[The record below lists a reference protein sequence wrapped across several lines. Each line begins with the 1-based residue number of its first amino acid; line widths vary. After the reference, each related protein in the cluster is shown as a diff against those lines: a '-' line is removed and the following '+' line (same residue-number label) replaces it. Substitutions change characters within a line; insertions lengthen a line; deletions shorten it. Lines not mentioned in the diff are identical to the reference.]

1 MWSAANSPL
10 PRSIQG
16 AVPASVLPK
25 RSQAC
30 TSKAVPDGE
39 VISGNTPIGRAPQD
53 AKRSAKAPHRRGPAG
68 TAAGRREERR
78 GGCGCAECR
87 ALGNRPV
94 ALTHALAHARLGA
107 AQEPRGALLCFRSS
121 PPALP
126 CSPTLTCT
134 LGATGRCGDCAASP
148 PENPVKQ
155 RERITTLSHSPAASP
170 TTKPRLASHAEAPQR
185 GGAHSRS
192 RMRRGPLLP
201 GDATTLVRRACSTAR
216 LGASPSRRRAGRWRS
231 ARRLAH
237 ARAPRAVEE
246 QPESQVQATPSES
259 RVLKDERAVISIA
272 CFEGVLYAVDHSFH
286 TAHRGVFLVTHF
298 CSVLVFARSRGPR
311 ASPDETP
318 PRTYTGSG
326 VSPQTPKTKKKTS
339 ALTKSKTT
347 KMQEH
352 QKVSICAQD
361 CVQ

>member
-1 MWSAANSPL
+1 MVDPFSCAYLLTFTYFL
-10 PRSIQG
+10 PRICPLLTPRCRPIQG
-16 AVPASVLPK
+16 AVPASVLRE

-134 LGATGRCGDCAASP
+134 LGATGGCGDCAASP

-192 RMRRGPLLP
+192 RMRRCPLLP
-201 GDATTLVRRACSTAR
+201 GDTTTLVRRACSTAR

-246 QPESQVQATPSES
+246 QPESQVQATPSEP
-259 RVLKDERAVISIA
+259 RVLKDERAVTSIA
-272 CFEGVLYAVDHSFH
+272 CFEGVSW
-286 TAHRGVFLVTHF
+286 RGGGCTPLITVF
-298 CSVLVFARSRGPR
+298 
-311 ASPDETP
+311 
-318 PRTYTGSG
+318 
-326 VSPQTPKTKKKTS
+326 
-339 ALTKSKTT
+339 
-347 KMQEH
+347 
-352 QKVSICAQD
+352 I
-361 CVQ
+361 